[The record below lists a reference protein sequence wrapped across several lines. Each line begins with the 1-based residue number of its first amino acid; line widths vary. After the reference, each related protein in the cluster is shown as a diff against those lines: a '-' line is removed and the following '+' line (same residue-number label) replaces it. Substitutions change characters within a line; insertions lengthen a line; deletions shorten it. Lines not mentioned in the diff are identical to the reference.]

1 MVESQNNKLIV
12 ALHKVQGKISGVKRD
27 STNPHF
33 KNRYASLEA
42 VIDALRPALQ
52 ENDLVVT
59 QAPSRFTESGC
70 IEIITTISH
79 ISGQSMSS
87 RLEIPVSKKDAQ
99 GAGSAITYGC
109 RYSLMALF
117 LIPPTDDD
125 GEASI
130 DRDNKAVFPRDES
143 RTPRSSYS
151 LKKEEPHRWPTIVK
165 LIRESSSRV
174 QLKELKSDIIPE
186 VSSWPQAW
194 RDALSEEWDKRYD
207 EVV

>member
-1 MVESQNNKLIV
+1 MTEVQNNKLIA

-42 VIDALRPALQ
+42 VIDTLRPALQ

-79 ISGQSMSS
+79 ISGQSMQT
-87 RLEIPVSKKDAQ
+87 RFDVPLSKKDAQ

-207 EVV
+207 EIS

>member
-1 MVESQNNKLIV
+1 MTEPSNNKLIT

-42 VIDALRPALQ
+42 VIDAIRPALQ

-59 QAPSRFTESGC
+59 QAPGRFTESGC
-70 IEIITTISH
+70 IEITTTISH
-79 ISGQSMSS
+79 ISGQSMHT
-87 RLEIPVSKKDAQ
+87 RFEVPLSKKDAQ

-125 GEASI
+125 AEASI
-130 DRDNKAVFPRDES
+130 DRNKDSSFPRDES
-143 RTPRSSYS
+143 RPVRTSNS
-151 LKKEEPHRWPTIVK
+151 LKKEQPERWTKVVSM
-165 LIRESSSRV
+165 IRECDSRIN
-174 QLKELKSDIIPE
+174 LKELKRDLLTE
-186 VSSWPQAW
+186 VSVWPQSW

-207 EVV
+207 EVA

>member
-1 MVESQNNKLIV
+1 MTEPQNNKLIV
-12 ALHKVQGKISGVKRD
+12 ALHKVQGQISGVKRD

-42 VIDALRPALQ
+42 VIDALRPSLQ
-52 ENDLVVT
+52 ANDLVVT

-99 GAGSAITYGC
+99 GTASAITYGC

-130 DRDNKAVFPRDES
+130 DRDNKAVFPRDDS
-143 RTPRSSYS
+143 RTPKSSYS
-151 LKKEEPHRWPTIVK
+151 LKKEQPDRWPTIIK
-165 LIRESSSRV
+165 MIRECDSRMN
-174 QLKELKSDIIPE
+174 LKEIKRDLIQE
-186 VSSWPQAW
+186 VSNWPQAW

-207 EVV
+207 EVN

>member
-1 MVESQNNKLIV
+1 MTEQLNNKLIV

-59 QAPSRFTESGC
+59 QAPSRFTDSGC

-99 GAGSAITYGC
+99 GTASAITYGC

-117 LIPPTDDD
+117 LLPPIDDD
-125 GEASI
+125 GEGSI
-130 DRDNKAVFPRDES
+130 DRNKDSSFPRDNS
-143 RTPRSSYS
+143 RPVRTSNS
-151 LKKEEPHRWPTIVK
+151 LKKEQPERWTDVVQM
-165 LIRESSSRV
+165 IRDCESKID
-174 QLKELKSDIIPE
+174 LKELKRLLMTE
-186 VSSWPQAW
+186 VSVWPQAW

>member
-1 MVESQNNKLIV
+1 MTEVQNNKLIA

-42 VIDALRPALQ
+42 VIDTLRPALQ

-79 ISGQSMSS
+79 ISGQSMQT
-87 RLEIPVSKKDAQ
+87 RFDVPLSKKDAQ

-165 LIRESSSRV
+165 LIRESSSRI

-207 EVV
+207 EVS

>member
-1 MVESQNNKLIV
+1 MTEVQNNKLIA
-12 ALHKVQGKISGVKRD
+12 ALHKVQGQISGVKRD

-42 VIDALRPALQ
+42 VIDTLRPALQ

-79 ISGQSMSS
+79 ISGQSMQT
-87 RLEIPVSKKDAQ
+87 RFDVPLSKKDAQ

-109 RYSLMALF
+109 RYSLMAMF
-117 LIPPTDDD
+117 MIPPTDDD

-130 DRDNKAVFPRDES
+130 DRDNKASFPRDES

-151 LKKEEPHRWPTIVK
+151 LKKEEPNRWPTIVK

-194 RDALSEEWDKRYD
+194 RDALSEEWEKRYD
-207 EVV
+207 EIS

>member
-1 MVESQNNKLIV
+1 MTEVQNNKLIA

-174 QLKELKSDIIPE
+174 QLKELKNDIIPE

-207 EVV
+207 EVN